1 MPPLQLW
8 SEVWGK
14 HVRILGLV
22 LEGNTDTPVYPPLL
36 IPDHQEANGFLTW
49 SHPHALCGPR
59 PNRIKQELWAK
70 VNISS
75 MHANYSNYLLQWQ
88 EANKRIVEK
97 ERGEIINL
105 QKKEEEEKKKELKK
119 AREAKMQTGRGR
131 RTSRE
136 ICPGKSVEES
146 LWCVQHLHCFSHI
159 VREKFSYTSSS
170 IYLRKGWYRAHGIWP

>member
-49 SHPHALCGPR
+49 SHPHTLCGPR

-105 QKKEEEEKKKELKK
+105 QKKKKKKRKK
-119 AREAKMQTGRGR
+119 NWKR
-131 RTSRE
+131 
-136 ICPGKSVEES
+136 PGKPKCKQEEAEELPEKSALGRVWKS